1 MKQLSLAIDLD
12 RCIGCKTCVVACRN
26 SHGIVDHENCMPGNI
41 PYYLRVES
49 EKKGVYPKL
58 SETSWVMP
66 CQHCKNAACIKACK
80 AEAIVKDEQTGIV
93 RILPDKCQGS
103 RDCVEACP
111 YGVIQFDAARNKAHK
126 CDLCWDRVHVG
137 EKPVCAE
144 VCLTDAIRFGEKE
157 MLKME
162 LEAEGKEIVKKMS
175 AQSVIYFRTP
185 K

>member
-12 RCIGCKTCVVACRN
+12 RCIGCKTCVAACRN
-26 SHGIVDHENCMPGNI
+26 YHGLTDHATDMPGMI

-49 EKKGVYPKL
+49 DRQGNYPDIAIR
-58 SETSWVMP
+58 SWVMP

-80 AEAIVKDEQTGIV
+80 AEAIVKDTQTGIV
-93 RILPDKCQGS
+93 RILSDTCKGS
-103 RDCVEACP
+103 RDCIEACP
-111 YGVIQFDAARNKAHK
+111 YGVIQFDADRNKAHK

-157 MLKME
+157 ILKME

-175 AQSVIYFRTP
+175 AQSMIYFRTP

>member
-12 RCIGCKTCVVACRN
+12 RCIGCKTCVAACRN
-26 SHGIVDHENCMPGNI
+26 YHGLTDHATDAPGMI

-49 EKKGVYPKL
+49 DRQGTYPDIAIR
-58 SETSWVMP
+58 SWVMP
-66 CQHCKNAACIKACK
+66 CQHCKNAACMKACK

-93 RILPDKCQGS
+93 RILTEKCRGS
-103 RDCVEACP
+103 RDCIEACP
-111 YGVIQFDAARNKAHK
+111 YGVIQFDTATSKAHK
-126 CDLCWDRVHVG
+126 CDLCWERVHVG

-157 MLKME
+157 ILKME

-185 K
+185 G

>member
-1 MKQLSLAIDLD
+1 MKQLSLAIDLN
-12 RCIGCKTCVVACRN
+12 RCIGCKTCVAACRN
-26 SHGIVDHENCMPGNI
+26 YHELTGHASDLPGLI

-49 EKKGVYPKL
+49 DRLGTYPDVAIW
-58 SETSWVMP
+58 SWVMP
-66 CQHCKNAACIKACK
+66 CQHCKNAACIKSCK
-80 AEAIVKDEQTGIV
+80 AEAIIKDTETGIV
-93 RILPDKCQGS
+93 RILPEKCTGS
-103 RDCVEACP
+103 RDCIEACP